1 MALPQRLMRRLR
13 NRGIS
18 PGQQDAFT
26 LVELLVGG
34 VLTVVVVSSL
44 AAIALIAEL
53 RMGRDAEVNQVLR
66 DNWSRTIAFISN
78 EAEQAHWIRTPTDPS
93 AYTCPTSRTR
103 LAGSPLLVLEGPPTG
118 VGANNTAIPAWRVVY
133 AVMTNNEPAE
143 WRGFNLLVRC
153 GPPYEAIAR
162 SGSTEEDSS
171 RAAVGGNLAY
181 CLQYQPGSATCASA
195 AAPQE
200 SVITDQLA
208 QTDPFRVRV
217 FETNPAKG
225 DREALLSLNLSRR
238 SNPNLTYP
246 PLNSSPGNAAI
257 GSTAFTPGFQTQIRT
272 ARNPAFD
279 LSNANSC
286 LTSADAAGN
295 QEPPNPT
302 QPPCL
307 VASQSGQRTLRIK
320 EYRLPNGTDLQVN
333 KCTLGPDCEGPKST
347 GRMDVIYLKGNFRDF
362 TTNQFSPT
370 STLPC
375 SRSRCYLSS
384 GSQSVTIYDG
394 DVLVFFDRIV
404 RL

>member
-66 DNWSRTIAFISN
+66 DNWARTIAFISN

-118 VGANNTAIPAWRVVY
+118 VDANNRAIPAWSVVY
-133 AVMTNNEPAE
+133 AVMTNNQPAE

-162 SGSTEEDSS
+162 GGAPQDSP
-171 RAAVGGNLAY
+171 RGAVGGNLAY
-181 CLQYQPGSATCASA
+181 SAD
-195 AAPQE
+195 PQE

-238 SNPNLTYP
+238 SNPNLPYP

-272 ARNPAFD
+272 TRNPAFD

-286 LTSADAAGN
+286 LTSVDAAGN

-333 KCTLGPDCEGPKST
+333 KCTLGPNCEGPKST
-347 GRMDVIYLKGNFRDF
+347 GRMDVIYLKGNFADF
-362 TTNQFSPT
+362 RTNQFSPT